1 MLEVVKERLKPQ
13 LSTAVEGMNPGVGKL
28 NYKNV
33 DVFPAQRVFMNRK
46 RILFLF

>member
-13 LSTAVEGMNPGVGKL
+13 LRMVVEGMKPGVRKL

-33 DVFPAQRVFMNRK
+33 DVFPAQRVFMNQK
-46 RILFLF
+46 RILFLY